1 MKKILLAVMAVAAIG
16 FTSCGGNKTEQGE
29 AVDSVALIDS
39 LSEEAIQETLNTLN
53 GVIDAKDA
61 NKLKEVLEDSKAK
74 VAELV
79 KQNPELAKAYVA
91 KLQKFLK
98 ENQSKVSEF
107 AGKVPGTQDAINA
120 IISDEA
126 GDGLGGLIGAIED
139 KAESAKEDAKAAANQ
154 KVEDAKAAANQKVED
169 AKAAAKQK
177 AEDTKAAAKE
187 QASKAID
194 NAAKNAANEAKK
206 SLGL

>member
-39 LSEEAIQETLNTLN
+39 LSEEAIQETLDALN

-61 NKLKEVLEDSKAK
+61 DKLKEVLEDSKAK

-98 ENQSKVSEF
+98 ENKDKVSEF
-107 AGKVPGTQDAINA
+107 AGKTAGTQDAIDA
-120 IISDEA
+120 IISDESE
-126 GDGLGGLIGAIED
+126 DGFGGLIGALED
-139 KAESAKEDAKAAANQ
+139 KAEAAKENA
-154 KVEDAKAAANQKVED
+154 E
-169 AKAAAKQK
+169 AAAKKQADDAK
-177 AEDTKAAAKE
+177 EAAKKQVEDTKAAAKE
-187 QASKAID
+187 QANKAID

>member
-61 NKLKEVLEDSKAK
+61 DKLKEVLEDSKAK

-98 ENQSKVSEF
+98 ENKDKVSEF
-107 AGKVPGTQDAINA
+107 AGKTAGTQDAIDA
-120 IISDEA
+120 IISDESE
-126 GDGLGGLIGAIED
+126 DGFGGLIGAIED
-139 KAESAKEDAKAAANQ
+139 KAEAAKENAETAAKKQADDAKA
-154 KVEDAKAAANQKVED
+154 VAK
-169 AKAAAKQK
+169 KQV
-177 AEDTKAAAKE
+177 EDTKAAAKE
-187 QASKAID
+187 QANKAID

>member
-39 LSEEAIQETLNTLN
+39 LSEEAIQETLNKLN

-98 ENQSKVSEF
+98 ENKDKVSEF
-107 AGKVPGTQDAINA
+107 AGKVPGTQDAIDA
-120 IISDEA
+120 IISDESE
-126 GDGLGGLIGAIED
+126 DGFGGLIGAIED
-139 KAESAKEDAKAAANQ
+139 KAEAAKDNAEAAANQ
-154 KVEDAKAAANQKVED
+154 AKEAT
-169 AKAAAKQK
+169 KAAAKKQV
-177 AEDTKAAAKE
+177 EDTKAAAKE
-187 QASKAID
+187 QANKAID

>member
-39 LSEEAIQETLNTLN
+39 LSEEAIQETLNKLN

-98 ENQSKVSEF
+98 ENKDKVSEF
-107 AGKVPGTQDAINA
+107 AGKVPGTQDAIDA
-120 IISDEA
+120 IISDESE
-126 GDGLGGLIGAIED
+126 DGLGGLIGAIED

-154 KVEDAKAAANQKVED
+154 KVEDAKAAAK
-169 AKAAAKQK
+169 KQV
-177 AEDTKAAAKE
+177 EDTKAAAKE
-187 QASKAID
+187 QANKAID

>member
-29 AVDSVALIDS
+29 DVDSVALIDS
-39 LSEEAIQETLNTLN
+39 LSEEAIQETLDALN

-61 NKLKEVLEDSKAK
+61 DKLKEVLEDSKAK

-98 ENQSKVSEF
+98 ENKDKVSEF
-107 AGKVPGTQDAINA
+107 AGKTAGTQDAIDA
-120 IISDEA
+120 IISDESE
-126 GDGLGGLIGAIED
+126 DGFGGLIGALED
-139 KAESAKEDAKAAANQ
+139 KAETAKENAEAAAKKQ
-154 KVEDAKAAANQKVED
+154 ADD
-169 AKAAAKQK
+169 AKAAAKKQV
-177 AEDTKAAAKE
+177 EDTKAAAKE
-187 QASKAID
+187 QANKAID

>member
-39 LSEEAIQETLNTLN
+39 LSEEAIQETLNKLN

-126 GDGLGGLIGAIED
+126 GDGLGGLIGALED
-139 KAESAKEDAKAAANQ
+139 KAEATKENAEAAANQ
-154 KVEDAKAAANQKVED
+154 AKEAT
-169 AKAAAKQK
+169 KAAAKKQV
-177 AEDTKAAAKE
+177 EDTKAAAKE
-187 QASKAID
+187 QANKAID

>member
-61 NKLKEVLEDSKAK
+61 DKLKEVLEDSKAK

-98 ENQSKVSEF
+98 ENKDKVSEF
-107 AGKVPGTQDAINA
+107 AGKTAGTQDAIDA
-120 IISDEA
+120 IISDESE
-126 GDGLGGLIGAIED
+126 DGFGGLIGAIED
-139 KAESAKEDAKAAANQ
+139 KAESAKEDAEAAAKKQ
-154 KVEDAKAAANQKVED
+154 ADD
-169 AKAAAKQK
+169 AKAAAKKQV
-177 AEDTKAAAKE
+177 EDTKAAAKE
-187 QASKAID
+187 QANKAID

>member
-53 GVIDAKDA
+53 DVIDAKDA

-98 ENQSKVSEF
+98 ENKDKVSEF
-107 AGKVPGTQDAINA
+107 AGKTAGTQDAIDA
-120 IISDEA
+120 IISDESE
-126 GDGLGGLIGAIED
+126 DGFGGLIGALED
-139 KAESAKEDAKAAANQ
+139 KAEAAKENAEAAAKKQ
-154 KVEDAKAAANQKVED
+154 ADD
-169 AKAAAKQK
+169 AKAAAKKQV
-177 AEDTKAAAKE
+177 EDTKAAAKE
-187 QASKAID
+187 QANKAID

>member
-39 LSEEAIQETLNTLN
+39 LSEEAIQETLNKLN

-107 AGKVPGTQDAINA
+107 AGKVPGTQDAIDA
-120 IISDEA
+120 IISDESE
-126 GDGLGGLIGAIED
+126 DGLGGLIGAIED

-154 KVEDAKAAANQKVED
+154 KVEDAKAAAK
-169 AKAAAKQK
+169 KQV
-177 AEDTKAAAKE
+177 EDTKAAAKE
-187 QASKAID
+187 QANKAID

>member
-1 MKKILLAVMAVAAIG
+1 MAVAAIG

-39 LSEEAIQETLNTLN
+39 LSEEAIQETLDTLN

-61 NKLKEVLEDSKAK
+61 DKLKEVLEDSKAK

-98 ENQSKVSEF
+98 ENKDKVSEF
-107 AGKVPGTQDAINA
+107 AGKTAGTQDAIDA
-120 IISDEA
+120 IISDESE
-126 GDGLGGLIGAIED
+126 DGFGGLIGALED
-139 KAESAKEDAKAAANQ
+139 KAEAAKDNAETAANQ
-154 KVEDAKAAANQKVED
+154 AKEAT
-169 AKAAAKQK
+169 KAAAKKQV
-177 AEDTKAAAKE
+177 EDTKAAAKE
-187 QASKAID
+187 QANKAID

>member
-39 LSEEAIQETLNTLN
+39 LSEEAIQETLDALN

-61 NKLKEVLEDSKAK
+61 EKLKEVLEDSKAK

-91 KLQKFLK
+91 KLQNFLK
-98 ENQSKVSEF
+98 ENQAKVSEF
-107 AGKVPGTQDAINA
+107 AGKAAGTQDAINA
-120 IISDEA
+120 IISDESE
-126 GDGLGGLIGAIED
+126 DGLGGLIGAIEE
-139 KAESAKEDAKAAANQ
+139 KAVTTKDNAQAAAKKQ
-154 KVEDAKAAANQKVED
+154 ADD
-169 AKAAAKQK
+169 AKAAAKKQV
-177 AEDTKAAAKE
+177 EDTKAAAKE

-194 NAAKNAANEAKK
+194 NAAKDAANNAKK
-206 SLGL
+206 SFGL

>member
-39 LSEEAIQETLNTLN
+39 LSEEAIQETLDTLN

-61 NKLKEVLEDSKAK
+61 DKLKEVLEDSKAK

-98 ENQSKVSEF
+98 ENKDKVSEF
-107 AGKVPGTQDAINA
+107 AGKTAGTQDAIDA
-120 IISDEA
+120 IISDESE
-126 GDGLGGLIGAIED
+126 DGFGGLIGALED
-139 KAESAKEDAKAAANQ
+139 KAETAKDNAEAAAKKQ
-154 KVEDAKAAANQKVED
+154 ADD
-169 AKAAAKQK
+169 AKAAAKKQV
-177 AEDTKAAAKE
+177 EDTKAAAKE
-187 QASKAID
+187 QANKAID

>member
-61 NKLKEVLEDSKAK
+61 DKLKEVLEDSKAK

-98 ENQSKVSEF
+98 ENKDKVSEF
-107 AGKVPGTQDAINA
+107 AGKTAGTQDAIDA
-120 IISDEA
+120 IISDESE
-126 GDGLGGLIGAIED
+126 DGFGGLIGALED
-139 KAESAKEDAKAAANQ
+139 KAEAAKDNAEAAANQ
-154 KVEDAKAAANQKVED
+154 AKEATKAT
-169 AKAAAKQK
+169 AKKQV
-177 AEDTKAAAKE
+177 EDTKAAAKE
-187 QASKAID
+187 QANKAID

>member
-39 LSEEAIQETLNTLN
+39 LSDEAIQETLDALN

-98 ENQSKVSEF
+98 ENKDKISEF
-107 AGKVPGTQDAINA
+107 AGKTTGTQDAIDA
-120 IISDEA
+120 IISDESE
-126 GDGLGGLIGAIED
+126 DGFGGLIGALED
-139 KAESAKEDAKAAANQ
+139 KAETAKENAEAAAKKQ
-154 KVEDAKAAANQKVED
+154 ADD
-169 AKAAAKQK
+169 AKAAAKKQV
-177 AEDTKAAAKE
+177 EDTKAAAKE
-187 QASKAID
+187 QANKAID

>member
-53 GVIDAKDA
+53 DVIDAKDA

-98 ENQSKVSEF
+98 ENKDKVSEF
-107 AGKVPGTQDAINA
+107 AGKTAGTQDAIDA
-120 IISDEA
+120 IISDESE
-126 GDGLGGLIGAIED
+126 DGFGGLIGALED
-139 KAESAKEDAKAAANQ
+139 KAESAKEDAEAAAKKQ
-154 KVEDAKAAANQKVED
+154 ADD
-169 AKAAAKQK
+169 AKAAAKKQV
-177 AEDTKAAAKE
+177 EDTKAAAKE
-187 QASKAID
+187 QANKAID

>member
-39 LSEEAIQETLNTLN
+39 LSEEAIQETLDTLN

-61 NKLKEVLEDSKAK
+61 DKLKEVLEDSKAK

-98 ENQSKVSEF
+98 ENKDKVSEF
-107 AGKVPGTQDAINA
+107 AGKTAGTQDAIDA
-120 IISDEA
+120 IISDESE
-126 GDGLGGLIGAIED
+126 DGFGGLIGALED
-139 KAESAKEDAKAAANQ
+139 KAETAKENAEGAANQ
-154 KVEDAKAAANQKVED
+154 AKEAT
-169 AKAAAKQK
+169 KAAAKKQV
-177 AEDTKAAAKE
+177 EDTKAAAKE
-187 QASKAID
+187 QANKAID

>member
-39 LSEEAIQETLNTLN
+39 LSEEAIQETLDALN

-61 NKLKEVLEDSKAK
+61 DKLKEVLEDSKAK

-98 ENQSKVSEF
+98 ENKDKVSEF
-107 AGKVPGTQDAINA
+107 AGKTAGTQDAIDA
-120 IISDEA
+120 IISDESE
-126 GDGLGGLIGAIED
+126 DGFGGLIGALED
-139 KAESAKEDAKAAANQ
+139 KAEAAKENAEAAAKKQ
-154 KVEDAKAAANQKVED
+154 ADD
-169 AKAAAKQK
+169 AKAAAKKQV
-177 AEDTKAAAKE
+177 EDTKAAAKE

-194 NAAKNAANEAKK
+194 NAAKDAANNAKK

>member
-1 MKKILLAVMAVAAIG
+1 MKKILLAVMAVATIG

-29 AVDSVALIDS
+29 AIDSVALIDS
-39 LSEEAIQETLNTLN
+39 LSEEAIQETLNKLN

-120 IISDEA
+120 IISDES

-154 KVEDAKAAANQKVED
+154 KVEDAKAAA
-169 AKAAAKQK
+169 KQK

-187 QASKAID
+187 QANKAID

>member
-61 NKLKEVLEDSKAK
+61 DKLKEVLEDSKAK

-98 ENQSKVSEF
+98 ENKDKVSEF
-107 AGKVPGTQDAINA
+107 AGKTAGTQDAIDA
-120 IISDEA
+120 IISDESE
-126 GDGLGGLIGAIED
+126 DGFGGLIGALED
-139 KAESAKEDAKAAANQ
+139 KAETAKENAETAAKKQA
-154 KVEDAKAAANQKVED
+154 DD
-169 AKAAAKQK
+169 AKAAAKKQV
-177 AEDTKAAAKE
+177 EDTKAAAKE
-187 QASKAID
+187 QANKAID

>member
-39 LSEEAIQETLNTLN
+39 LSDEAIQETLDALN

-61 NKLKEVLEDSKAK
+61 DKLKEVLEDSKAK

-98 ENQSKVSEF
+98 ENKDKVSEF
-107 AGKVPGTQDAINA
+107 AGKTAGTQDAIDA
-120 IISDEA
+120 IISDESE
-126 GDGLGGLIGAIED
+126 DGFGGLIGALED
-139 KAESAKEDAKAAANQ
+139 KAEAAKDNAEAAANQ
-154 KVEDAKAAANQKVED
+154 AKEATKAT
-169 AKAAAKQK
+169 AKKQV
-177 AEDTKAAAKE
+177 EDTKAAAKE
-187 QASKAID
+187 QANKAID

>member
-39 LSEEAIQETLNTLN
+39 LSEEAIQETLNKLN

-61 NKLKEVLEDSKAK
+61 NKLKEVLDDSKAK

-154 KVEDAKAAANQKVED
+154 KVEDAKAAAK
-169 AKAAAKQK
+169 KQV
-177 AEDTKAAAKE
+177 EDTKAAAKE
-187 QASKAID
+187 QANKAID

>member
-39 LSEEAIQETLNTLN
+39 LSEEAIQETLDALN

-61 NKLKEVLEDSKAK
+61 DKLKEVLEDSKAK

-91 KLQKFLK
+91 KLQNFLK
-98 ENQSKVSEF
+98 ENQAKVSEF
-107 AGKVPGTQDAINA
+107 AGKTAGTQDAIDA
-120 IISDEA
+120 IISDESE
-126 GDGLGGLIGAIED
+126 DGFGGLIGALED
-139 KAESAKEDAKAAANQ
+139 KAEAAKENAEAAAKKQ
-154 KVEDAKAAANQKVED
+154 ADD
-169 AKAAAKQK
+169 AKAAAKKQV
-177 AEDTKAAAKE
+177 EDTKAAAKE

-194 NAAKNAANEAKK
+194 NAAKDAANNAKK

>member
-61 NKLKEVLEDSKAK
+61 DKLKEVLEDSKAK

-98 ENQSKVSEF
+98 ENKDKVSEF
-107 AGKVPGTQDAINA
+107 AGKTAGTQDAIDA
-120 IISDEA
+120 IISDESE
-126 GDGLGGLIGAIED
+126 DGFGGLIGAIED
-139 KAESAKEDAKAAANQ
+139 KAETAKENAEVAAKKQA
-154 KVEDAKAAANQKVED
+154 DD
-169 AKAAAKQK
+169 AKAAAKKQV
-177 AEDTKAAAKE
+177 EDTKAAAKE
-187 QASKAID
+187 QANKAID

>member
-39 LSEEAIQETLNTLN
+39 LSEEAIQETLNKLN

-98 ENQSKVSEF
+98 ENKDKVSEF
-107 AGKVPGTQDAINA
+107 AGKTAGTQDAIDA
-120 IISDEA
+120 IISDESE
-126 GDGLGGLIGAIED
+126 DGFGGLIGALED
-139 KAESAKEDAKAAANQ
+139 KAESAKEDAKAT
-154 KVEDAKAAANQKVED
+154 ANQKVED
-169 AKAAAKQK
+169 AKAAAKKQV
-177 AEDTKAAAKE
+177 EDTKAAAKE
-187 QASKAID
+187 QANKAID

>member
-39 LSEEAIQETLNTLN
+39 LSEEAIQETLDALN

-61 NKLKEVLEDSKAK
+61 DKLKEVLEDSKAK

-120 IISDEA
+120 IISDESE
-126 GDGLGGLIGAIED
+126 DGFGGLIGALED
-139 KAESAKEDAKAAANQ
+139 KAETAKENAEAAAKKQ
-154 KVEDAKAAANQKVED
+154 ADD
-169 AKAAAKQK
+169 AKAAAKKQV
-177 AEDTKAAAKE
+177 EDTKAAAKE

-194 NAAKNAANEAKK
+194 NAAKNAANDAKK

>member
-53 GVIDAKDA
+53 DVIDAKDA

-98 ENQSKVSEF
+98 ENKDKVSEF
-107 AGKVPGTQDAINA
+107 AGKTAGTQDAIDA
-120 IISDEA
+120 IISDESE
-126 GDGLGGLIGAIED
+126 DGFGGLIGALED
-139 KAESAKEDAKAAANQ
+139 KAESAKEDAKAAAKKQ
-154 KVEDAKAAANQKVED
+154 ADD
-169 AKAAAKQK
+169 AKAAAKKQV
-177 AEDTKAAAKE
+177 EDTKAAAKE
-187 QASKAID
+187 QANKAID

>member
-39 LSEEAIQETLNTLN
+39 LSEEAIQETLDALN

-107 AGKVPGTQDAINA
+107 AGKVPGTQDAIDA
-120 IISDEA
+120 IISDESE
-126 GDGLGGLIGAIED
+126 DGLGGLIGAIED
-139 KAESAKEDAKAAANQ
+139 KAEAAKEDAKAAANQ
-154 KVEDAKAAANQKVED
+154 KVEDAKAAAK
-169 AKAAAKQK
+169 KQV
-177 AEDTKAAAKE
+177 EDTKAAAKE
-187 QASKAID
+187 QANKAID

>member
-39 LSEEAIQETLNTLN
+39 LSEEAIQETLNKLN

-98 ENQSKVSEF
+98 ENQAKVSEF

-154 KVEDAKAAANQKVED
+154 KVEDAKAAAK
-169 AKAAAKQK
+169 KQV
-177 AEDTKAAAKE
+177 EDTKAAAKE
-187 QASKAID
+187 QANKAID

>member
-39 LSEEAIQETLNTLN
+39 LSDEAIQETLDALN

-61 NKLKEVLEDSKAK
+61 DKLKEVLEDSKAK

-98 ENQSKVSEF
+98 ENKDKVSEF
-107 AGKVPGTQDAINA
+107 AGKTAGTQDAIDA
-120 IISDEA
+120 IISDESE
-126 GDGLGGLIGAIED
+126 DGFGGLIGALED
-139 KAESAKEDAKAAANQ
+139 KAEATKENAEAAANQ
-154 KVEDAKAAANQKVED
+154 AKEAT
-169 AKAAAKQK
+169 KAAAKKQV
-177 AEDTKAAAKE
+177 EDTKAAAKE

-194 NAAKNAANEAKK
+194 NAAKNAANDAKK

>member
-39 LSEEAIQETLNTLN
+39 LSEEAIQETLDALN

-61 NKLKEVLEDSKAK
+61 DKLKEVLEDSKAK

-98 ENQSKVSEF
+98 ENKDKVSEF
-107 AGKVPGTQDAINA
+107 AGKTAGTQDAIDA
-120 IISDEA
+120 IISDESE
-126 GDGLGGLIGAIED
+126 DGFGGLIGALED
-139 KAESAKEDAKAAANQ
+139 KAEAAKENAEAAANQ
-154 KVEDAKAAANQKVED
+154 AKEAT
-169 AKAAAKQK
+169 KAAAKKQV
-177 AEDTKAAAKE
+177 EDTKAAAKE
-187 QASKAID
+187 QANKAID

>member
-39 LSEEAIQETLNTLN
+39 LSEEAIQETLDALN

-61 NKLKEVLEDSKAK
+61 DKLKEVLEDSKAK

-98 ENQSKVSEF
+98 ENKDKVSEF
-107 AGKVPGTQDAINA
+107 AGKTAGTQDAIDA
-120 IISDEA
+120 IISDESE
-126 GDGLGGLIGAIED
+126 DGFGGLIGALED
-139 KAESAKEDAKAAANQ
+139 KAEAAKDNAE
-154 KVEDAKAAANQKVED
+154 
-169 AKAAAKQK
+169 AAAKKQV
-177 AEDTKAAAKE
+177 EDTKAAAKE
-187 QASKAID
+187 QANKAID

>member
-39 LSEEAIQETLNTLN
+39 LSEEAIQETLDALN

-61 NKLKEVLEDSKAK
+61 DKLKEVLEDSKAK

-98 ENQSKVSEF
+98 ENKDKVSEF
-107 AGKVPGTQDAINA
+107 AGKTAGTQDAIDA
-120 IISDEA
+120 IISDESE
-126 GDGLGGLIGAIED
+126 DGFGGLIGAIED
-139 KAESAKEDAKAAANQ
+139 KAEAAKENAETAANQ
-154 KVEDAKAAANQKVED
+154 AKEAT
-169 AKAAAKQK
+169 KAAAKKQV
-177 AEDTKAAAKE
+177 EDTKAAAKE
-187 QASKAID
+187 QANKAID

>member
-39 LSEEAIQETLNTLN
+39 LSEEAIQETLNKLN

-126 GDGLGGLIGAIED
+126 GDGFGGLIGALED
-139 KAESAKEDAKAAANQ
+139 KAESAKEDAKAT
-154 KVEDAKAAANQKVED
+154 ANQKVED
-169 AKAAAKQK
+169 AKAAAKKQV
-177 AEDTKAAAKE
+177 EDTKAAAKE
-187 QASKAID
+187 QANKAID

>member
-39 LSEEAIQETLNTLN
+39 LSDEAIQETLNTLN

-61 NKLKEVLEDSKAK
+61 DKFKEVLEDSKAK

-98 ENQSKVSEF
+98 ENKDKVSEF
-107 AGKVPGTQDAINA
+107 AGKTAGTQDAIDA
-120 IISDEA
+120 IISDESE
-126 GDGLGGLIGAIED
+126 DGFGGLIGALED
-139 KAESAKEDAKAAANQ
+139 KAEATKENAEAAANQ
-154 KVEDAKAAANQKVED
+154 AKEAT
-169 AKAAAKQK
+169 KAAAKKQV
-177 AEDTKAAAKE
+177 EDTKAAAKE
-187 QASKAID
+187 QANKAID

>member
-53 GVIDAKDA
+53 DVIDAKDA

-98 ENQSKVSEF
+98 ENKDKVSEF
-107 AGKVPGTQDAINA
+107 AGKTAGTQDAIDA
-120 IISDEA
+120 IISDESE
-126 GDGLGGLIGAIED
+126 DGFGGLIGALED
-139 KAESAKEDAKAAANQ
+139 KAETAKENAEAAAKKQ
-154 KVEDAKAAANQKVED
+154 ADD
-169 AKAAAKQK
+169 AKAAAKKQV
-177 AEDTKAAAKE
+177 EDTKAAAKE
-187 QASKAID
+187 QANKAID

>member
-39 LSEEAIQETLNTLN
+39 LSEEAIQETLDALN

-61 NKLKEVLEDSKAK
+61 DKLKEVLEDSKAK

-98 ENQSKVSEF
+98 ENKDKVSEF
-107 AGKVPGTQDAINA
+107 AGKTAGTQDAIDA
-120 IISDEA
+120 IISDESE
-126 GDGLGGLIGAIED
+126 DGFGGLIGALED
-139 KAESAKEDAKAAANQ
+139 KAETAKENAEAAAKKQ
-154 KVEDAKAAANQKVED
+154 ADD
-169 AKAAAKQK
+169 AKAAAKKQV
-177 AEDTKAAAKE
+177 EDTKAAAKE

-194 NAAKNAANEAKK
+194 NAAKDAANNAKK

>member
-98 ENQSKVSEF
+98 ENKDKVSEF
-107 AGKVPGTQDAINA
+107 AGKVPGTQDAIDA
-120 IISDEA
+120 IISDESE
-126 GDGLGGLIGAIED
+126 DGLGGLIGAIED

-154 KVEDAKAAANQKVED
+154 KVEDAKAAAK
-169 AKAAAKQK
+169 KQV
-177 AEDTKAAAKE
+177 EDTKAAAKE

-194 NAAKNAANEAKK
+194 NAAKNAANDAKK

>member
-61 NKLKEVLEDSKAK
+61 DKLKEVLEDSKAK

-98 ENQSKVSEF
+98 ENKDKVSEF

-139 KAESAKEDAKAAANQ
+139 KAEAAKEDAKAAKENA
-154 KVEDAKAAANQKVED
+154 EAAANQAKE
-169 AKAAAKQK
+169 ATKAAAKKQV
-177 AEDTKAAAKE
+177 EDTKAAAKE
-187 QASKAID
+187 QANKAID

>member
-53 GVIDAKDA
+53 DVIDAKDA

-98 ENQSKVSEF
+98 ENKDKVSEF
-107 AGKVPGTQDAINA
+107 AGKTAGTQDAIDA
-120 IISDEA
+120 IISDESE
-126 GDGLGGLIGAIED
+126 DGFGGLIGALED
-139 KAESAKEDAKAAANQ
+139 KAEAAKDNAEAAANQ
-154 KVEDAKAAANQKVED
+154 AKEAT
-169 AKAAAKQK
+169 KAAAKKQV
-177 AEDTKAAAKE
+177 EDTKAAAKE
-187 QASKAID
+187 QANKAID